1 MKRMTIR
8 IKNLRLRAIV
18 GIFEWERH
26 NPQDVMLNVALEFDA
41 TAAAASDAIE
51 DTVDYKALKKMII
64 QEVESSNYQLVEAL
78 ACHVLD
84 VIMQEPKVLRATV
97 EIDKPHA
104 LRFADSV
111 SVSLTAER

>member
-18 GIFEWERH
+18 GIFDWERT
-26 NPQDVMLNVALEFDA
+26 NPQDVLVNIAMDFDA
-41 TAAAASDAIE
+41 TAAARSDDID
-51 DTVDYKALKKMII
+51 DTVDYKAVKKKII
-64 QEVESSNYQLVEAL
+64 QHVESSNYQLVEKL
-78 ACHVLD
+78 ASTVLD
-84 VIMQEPKVLRATV
+84 LVMEDQKVLSATV

-111 SVSLTAER
+111 SVSLTATR